1 MTPSGKGGPRAL
13 ARLCGLLRLT
23 LDHLQDAF
31 ETQSLLR
38 ALRRDKSDLLETV
51 TDLEKDNARELERVQ
66 DEHDAE
72 LRDRADRV
80 EEQRVRAM
88 RLERELG
95 RLRQDAAVLEA
106 ILGRAVAHINRLPDG
121 HLHSSSFSLAAFTL
135 RTLEPEEPDL
145 EDLGN
150 VVVMHWDTGV
160 AVMDRLLQQMPLPY
174 TRETVF
180 DRFVLVA
187 STSEVP
193 AAVVPLASRVFQ
205 VLGGFAPDLRLELRP
220 RPEAGLG
227 AG

>member
-13 ARLCGLLRLT
+13 ARRCGLLRLT

-72 LRDRADRV
+72 LRDWADRV

-106 ILGRAVAHINRLPDG
+106 ILGRAVAHIDRLPDG

-135 RTLEPEEPDL
+135 RTLSRRSRT
-145 EDLGN
+145 
-150 VVVMHWDTGV
+150 W
-160 AVMDRLLQQMPLPY
+160 R
-174 TRETVF
+174 
-180 DRFVLVA
+180 
-187 STSEVP
+187 TS
-193 AAVVPLASRVFQ
+193 S
-205 VLGGFAPDLRLELRP
+205 
-220 RPEAGLG
+220 
-227 AG
+227 

>member
-1 MTPSGKGGPRAL
+1 MTPSGKGGHRAL

-51 TDLEKDNARELERVQ
+51 TDFEKDNARELERVQ
-66 DEHDAE
+66 EEHNAE

-106 ILGRAVAHINRLPDG
+106 ILGRAVAHIDRLHDG

-135 RTLEPEEPDL
+135 RTREPEEPDL

>member
-1 MTPSGKGGPRAL
+1 
-13 ARLCGLLRLT
+13 
-23 LDHLQDAF
+23 
-31 ETQSLLR
+31 
-38 ALRRDKSDLLETV
+38 
-51 TDLEKDNARELERVQ
+51 
-66 DEHDAE
+66 
-72 LRDRADRV
+72 
-80 EEQRVRAM
+80 
-88 RLERELG
+88 
-95 RLRQDAAVLEA
+95 
-106 ILGRAVAHINRLPDG
+106 
-121 HLHSSSFSLAAFTL
+121 
-135 RTLEPEEPDL
+135 
-145 EDLGN
+145 
-150 VVVMHWDTGV
+150 MHWDTGV